1 MDDHL
6 KAIERRYQDA
16 HARHGDSPQAVL
28 YTMAKAQTDRFEILS
43 KVADYKG
50 AAVLDVGSGLGD
62 LWPFLK
68 QRHGK
73 FTYTGLELVE
83 SLHASASKRHPDA
96 EFVHGTLDALPPER
110 TWDFVLESGIF
121 NTCEYQWPTMEAT
134 LRAMWARC
142 RVATIC
148 NFLSCLSTDQSNADS
163 AFYHPGDLLKLAACL
178 TRRFSLL
185 HTYRNNDF
193 TLILFRDDRFPG
205 TDTKPTA
212 MSPSL
217 IRRPDDGAA

>member
-6 KAIERRYQDA
+6 KAIERRYQAA
-16 HARHGDSPQAVL
+16 HTRHGTSHQALL
-28 YTMAKAQTDRFEILS
+28 YNSAGAQTDRFEILS

-50 AAVLDVGSGLGD
+50 STVLDVGSGLGD

-68 QRHGK
+68 QRHGT
-73 FTYTGLELVE
+73 FAYTGLELVE
-83 SLHASASKRHPDA
+83 SLHASATKLHPDA
-96 EFVHGTLDALPPER
+96 EFIHGTLDSLPPER

-121 NTCEYQWPTMEAT
+121 NTCEYQWATMEAT
-134 LRAMWARC
+134 LRAMWERC

-163 AFYHPGDLLKLAACL
+163 AFYHPGDLLKLAANL

-205 TDTKPTA
+205 IDSKPLA
-212 MSPSL
+212 MPPSL
-217 IRRPDDGAA
+217 IRKPGDGAA